1 MLPRRN
7 LFSCCINN
15 QGHSI
20 DQLDSVISM
29 QPLHSGRPSF
39 PSHPPRGGNWR
50 SPSPSN
56 PNKGD
61 PSQPKWKPSGDKGKS
76 FSPTHSIKGG
86 PARSFHVGYTPKS
99 TLYESGSSSHLSSV
113 SSVKFHS
120 GHPPLSPSHSHSS
133 GSNERPS
140 TSRSNKKSSS
150 SDPSGGNGRP
160 PSPSRMKM
168 VVLSQPKRQFSDHK
182 GRPPSPALSNKRSS
196 VQAHTGHTPSS
207 SLLSPRRNGRS
218 IKILDHLKP
227 K

>member
-1 MLPRRN
+1 M
-7 LFSCCINN
+7 
-15 QGHSI
+15 GHSI
-20 DQLDSVISM
+20 SILDVA
-29 QPLHSGRPSF
+29 PLNPSF

-56 PNKGD
+56 SNKGD
-61 PSQPKWKPSGDKGKS
+61 PSQPKWKPSGDKAKC
-76 FSPTHSIKGG
+76 HSIMGG